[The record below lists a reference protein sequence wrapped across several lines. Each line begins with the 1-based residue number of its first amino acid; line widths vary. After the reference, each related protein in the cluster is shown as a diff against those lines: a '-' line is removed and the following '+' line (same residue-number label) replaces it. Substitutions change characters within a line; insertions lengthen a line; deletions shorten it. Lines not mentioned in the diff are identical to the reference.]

1 MRDFLY
7 VMPKGMLHD
16 FAAYAR
22 EFKSRTY
29 NLFAPITVGIS
40 EQHCIREGGAKGK
53 ELSEV

>member
-1 MRDFLY
+1 
-7 VMPKGMLHD
+7 MPKGMLHD

-40 EQHCIREGGAKGK
+40 EQHCSGEGERDSKGK